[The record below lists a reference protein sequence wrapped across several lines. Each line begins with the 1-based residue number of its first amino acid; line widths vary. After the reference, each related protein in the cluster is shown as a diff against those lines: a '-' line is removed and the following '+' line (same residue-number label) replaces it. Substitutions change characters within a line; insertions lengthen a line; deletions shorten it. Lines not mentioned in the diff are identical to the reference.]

1 MIAAAADKALMDVIG
16 WLFLVFFFCL
26 LVGLFSVCWVCGDS
40 SGMAL

>member
-16 WLFLVFFFCL
+16 WFVFCL
-26 LVGLFSVCWVCGDS
+26 LVCGDS